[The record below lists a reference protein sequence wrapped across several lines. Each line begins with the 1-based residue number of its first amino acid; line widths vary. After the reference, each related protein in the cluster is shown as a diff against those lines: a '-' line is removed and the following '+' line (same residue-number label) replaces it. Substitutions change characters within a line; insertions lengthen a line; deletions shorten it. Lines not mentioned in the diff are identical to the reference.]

1 MPTQSSSLS
10 PQSSVPSHERV
21 DILGVK
27 VSAINMEM
35 ALETVESWIANREPR
50 YVTVTPLHAII
61 DANEQPE
68 LMPMFNG
75 SGMTTPDGMSIVW
88 LLKWKGYRHVDRVY
102 GPDLMLAV
110 CDRSQERGW
119 KHFLYGGAEGV
130 AADLESAL
138 VKRFPKLQ
146 VVGRYTPPFRP
157 LTPEEDAEVKRQ
169 IDASGA
175 DIVWVGISTPK
186 QERWMVEHCGKVS
199 APVMFG
205 VGAAFDFL
213 SGRKSQ
219 APRWIQRSGL
229 EWLYRLATEPRR
241 LWRRYAK
248 YLTAV
253 PRLIFNR

>member
-1 MPTQSSSLS
+1 MTP
-10 PQSSVPSHERV
+10 PPHERV
-21 DILGVK
+21 DILGVQ
-27 VSAINMEM
+27 VSAINMDI
-35 ALETVESWIANREPR
+35 ALATVEAWIANRESH

-88 LLKWKGYRHVDRVY
+88 LLKWRGYRHVSRVY

-110 CDRSQERGW
+110 CDRSQQQGW

-130 AADLESAL
+130 AGALEAAL

-146 VVGRYTPPFRP
+146 VVGKYTPPFRP
-157 LTPEEDAEVKRQ
+157 LTSEEDAEVKRR
-169 IDASGA
+169 IDESGA

-186 QERWMVEHCGKVS
+186 QERWMVEHCGVVK

-229 EWLYRLATEPRR
+229 EWRFRLATEPRR
-241 LWRRYAK
+241 LS
-248 YLTAV
+248 
-253 PRLIFNR
+253 